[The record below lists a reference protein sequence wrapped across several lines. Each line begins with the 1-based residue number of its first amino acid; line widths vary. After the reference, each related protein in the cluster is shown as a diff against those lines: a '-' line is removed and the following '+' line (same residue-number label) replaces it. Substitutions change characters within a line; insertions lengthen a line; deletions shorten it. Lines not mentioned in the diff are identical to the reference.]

1 VQYNGSYVKDL
12 RRMGR
17 DLKST
22 IIVDNS
28 PVSFCL
34 QPENSIL
41 IKSWFDDP
49 SDTDLIGLERVLD
62 DLLVIDNVMIPLE
75 KCANDEIAAKPNTN
89 NMPYIEKIV
98 REVRIQM
105 NGPKSN
111 SRSN

>member
-1 VQYNGSYVKDL
+1 
-12 RRMGR
+12 
-17 DLKST
+17 
-22 IIVDNS
+22 
-28 PVSFCL
+28 
-34 QPENSIL
+34 L

-62 DLLVIDNVMIPLE
+62 DLLAVDNVMIPLE